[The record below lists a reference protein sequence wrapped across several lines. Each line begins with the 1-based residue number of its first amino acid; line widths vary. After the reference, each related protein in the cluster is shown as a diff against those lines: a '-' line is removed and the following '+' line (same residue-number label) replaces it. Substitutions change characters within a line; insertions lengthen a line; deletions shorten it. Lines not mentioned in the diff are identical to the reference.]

1 MRIVCSRPPISSYNF
16 MRYLCASLTKS
27 KKVIID
33 LQIIVEH
40 IYNFKT
46 ENEQLQYM
54 FEDIEFR
61 KGINNVTSNDIA
73 EGINNLQTF
82 GLVGKLNPKYE
93 KLIIYLT
100 EEEADAILE
109 ECDAAVKEA
118 MRHLAESF

>member
-1 MRIVCSRPPISSYNF
+1 
-16 MRYLCASLTKS
+16 
-27 KKVIID
+27 
-33 LQIIVEH
+33 
-40 IYNFKT
+40 
-46 ENEQLQYM
+46 M

-100 EEEADAILE
+100 DEEADAILE
-109 ECDAAVKEA
+109 ECDATVREA
-118 MRHLAESF
+118 MRNLAELF

>member
-1 MRIVCSRPPISSYNF
+1 MRIVCSRPPVSSYNF
-16 MRYLCASLTKS
+16 MRYLCAALTKS

-33 LQIIVEH
+33 LQIIVEY
-40 IYNFKT
+40 IYRFKT

-61 KGINNVTSNDIA
+61 KGINSVTSNDIA

-82 GLVGKLNPKYE
+82 GLIGKLNPKYE

-100 EEEADAILE
+100 DEEADDILN
-109 ECDAAVKEA
+109 ECDLTVKEA
-118 MRHLAESF
+118 MEELAKSF